1 MSLLRLVPDD
11 TKFDFMRFRR
21 ISFPL
26 SAIVSTLAI
35 VAYFALGLNFGIDF
49 IGGTLVEVQSKSG
62 PADLAQMR
70 SSLNALNFGD
80 VQIQQFGTDRDVLIR
95 IPQQPGGDE
104 AQQAAVAKVRATL
117 GEGVDYRRVEV
128 VGPRISQEL
137 LVSGTIGLMVAIIG
151 ILVYLW
157 FRFEWQFA
165 LGAMIANVHD
175 LVLTVGF
182 LAVMQIDFDLNT
194 VAALLTILGYSIN
207 DTVVIF
213 DRIREMLRRYKRLP
227 IDQLINIAINST
239 LSRSVITHLT
249 VTLALLALLLF
260 GGPTLH
266 AFTAAMTFGAVLVG
280 TYTSIFIA
288 SPILIYL
295 GVGEGRAGAAD
306 EGPVEAVESVK
317 PQAAKPALAK
327 S

>member
-1 MSLLRLVPDD
+1 MRLLRIVPDD

-21 ISFPL
+21 FSFPF
-26 SAIVSTLAI
+26 SAVVSVLAI
-35 VAYFALGLNFGIDF
+35 VAYFVIGLNFGMDF
-49 IGGTLVEVQSKSG
+49 IGGTLIEVQSKSAA
-62 PADLAQMR
+62 ADLAQMR

-80 VQIQQFGTDRDVLIR
+80 VQLQQFGTPRDVLIR
-95 IPQQPGGDE
+95 IPQQPGGEE

-117 GEGVDYRRVEV
+117 GDTVDYRRVEV
-128 VGPRISQEL
+128 VGPRVSQEL
-137 LVSGTIGLMVAIIG
+137 LTSGTIGLMLAIAG
-151 ILVYLW
+151 ILLYLW

-165 LGAMIANVHD
+165 LAAMIANVHD

-194 VAALLTILGYSIN
+194 VAALLTILGYSVN

-227 IDQLINIAINST
+227 IQDLINIAINST
-239 LSRSVITHLT
+239 LSRSVITHVT
-249 VTLALLALLLF
+249 VTLALLSLLLF

-280 TYTSIFIA
+280 SYTSIFIA

-295 GVGEGRAGAAD
+295 GVGQGRATAEDTDPAPTAIEQHGARA
-306 EGPVEAVESVK
+306 A
-317 PQAAKPALAK
+317 AAKR
-327 S
+327 